1 MTALTARIMEL
12 KEQQVGCEA
21 KISELKKEQNKRF
34 INIIFAQIL
43 MIVVRN
49 ATANDLN
56 KRIQQSKKR
65 KETLLK
71 FIQKER
77 EKVISDSQYVI
88 SAL

>member
-1 MTALTARIMEL
+1 MEL

-43 MIVVRN
+43 MSVVRN